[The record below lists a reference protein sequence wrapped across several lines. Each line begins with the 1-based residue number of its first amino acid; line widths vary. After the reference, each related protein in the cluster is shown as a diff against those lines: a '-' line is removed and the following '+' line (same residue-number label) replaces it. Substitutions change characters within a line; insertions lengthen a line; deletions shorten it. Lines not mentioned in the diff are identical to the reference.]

1 MASLENQVK
10 AALVRLP
17 MNYWQKPASFSSSA
31 KFARPI
37 AMLNAVTWSV
47 GSVSP
52 EYDGRRNFSVDRS
65 HTSILI
71 RRENGVLSVAARAR
85 SSAGTSL

>member
-65 HTSILI
+65 HTSLI

-85 SSAGTSL
+85 SSAGTSS